1 MEVFPT
7 DWSPKKTSLYLAS
20 GASDAVAPA
29 DAALFGGAGRSADGC
44 GVVTVSGGVDSLIL
58 YSMNGC
64 NDAADKRRGGQSF
77 CFYSQ

>member
-20 GASDAVAPA
+20 GASDAVVPA

-44 GVVTVSGGVDSLIL
+44 GVVTVSGGVDSLIF
-58 YSMNGC
+58 YSMNAF
-64 NDAADKRRGGQSF
+64 NYTADKIS
-77 CFYSQ
+77 FYS